1 MAEKQQGTILVVDD
15 NKSILAAV
23 EILLRT
29 MFAKIITIT
38 NPNRIRQILSDE
50 QVDVILLDMNFSAGI
65 NSGNEG
71 LFWLSE
77 IKKQKPSVQVVL
89 FTAYADIELA
99 VRGIK
104 EGAADFVVKPWD
116 NDKLSESLIMAY
128 RSASNDGKSQHRFA
142 TQQTEAEG
150 GKHQNENNSSGNKK
164 DLLRGKSDIFWGK
177 SEAMQKV
184 RLLIDKVAG
193 TDANILITGE
203 NGTGKEMVA
212 REIHRLSS
220 RHSNKM
226 VTVDMGAITETLFE
240 SELFGHIKGSFT
252 DAQTDRIGK
261 IEEAD
266 NGTLFLDEIGNLS
279 YHLQAKLL
287 TVLQQRKIVRVGSN
301 KQIPVNIRL
310 LCATNKNIEELVRKD
325 MFREDLMYRINTIR
339 INIPPLRERPEDI
352 VPFAELFLQ
361 KQAKNYNKNNLR
373 FTATA
378 KEKLKSQPWY
388 GNIRDLE
395 HFIEKAV
402 IFCENE
408 LIDAGQ
414 LDLPAVAPQNVKNED
429 ITTIEDM
436 ERNMIQN
443 SINKHEG
450 NLSMVAGELGIS
462 RQTLYNKIKR
472 YEL

>member
-23 EILLRT
+23 EILLQT
-29 MFAKIITIT
+29 MFANIITIT

-50 QVDVILLDMNFSAGI
+50 QIDVVLLDMNFSAGI

-77 IKKQKPSVQVVL
+77 IKKQKPSVPVVL
-89 FTAYADIELA
+89 FTAYADIDLA

-116 NDKLSESLIMAY
+116 NDKLSESLLLAY
-128 RSASNDGKSQHRFA
+128 RSASSYNTFGQSKQPA
-142 TQQTEAEG
+142 TTQKGNNAEG
-150 GKHQNENNSSGNKK
+150 EKGNKN
-164 DLLRGKSDIFWGK
+164 DFSRGKSDIFWGK

-184 RLLIDKVAG
+184 RLLVDKVAG

-203 NGTGKEMVA
+203 NGTGKEMIA
-212 REIHRLSS
+212 REIHRLST
-220 RHSNKM
+220 RYRNKM

-252 DAQTDRIGK
+252 DAQADRTGK
-261 IEEAD
+261 VEEAD

-310 LCATNKNIEELVRKD
+310 LCATNKNIEDLVKKD

-339 INIPPLRERPEDI
+339 INIQIGRAH
-352 VPFAELFLQ
+352 V
-361 KQAKNYNKNNLR
+361 
-373 FTATA
+373 
-378 KEKLKSQPWY
+378 
-388 GNIRDLE
+388 
-395 HFIEKAV
+395 
-402 IFCENE
+402 
-408 LIDAGQ
+408 
-414 LDLPAVAPQNVKNED
+414 
-429 ITTIEDM
+429 
-436 ERNMIQN
+436 
-443 SINKHEG
+443 
-450 NLSMVAGELGIS
+450 
-462 RQTLYNKIKR
+462 
-472 YEL
+472 

>member
-1 MAEKQQGTILVVDD
+1 MNKRQGTILVVDD

-23 EILLRT
+23 EILLQNV
-29 MFAKIITIT
+29 FAKIITIS
-38 NPNRIRQILSDE
+38 NPNRINRILSDE
-50 QVDVILLDMNFSAGI
+50 QVDIILLDMNFGAGI

-71 LFWLSE
+71 LFWLAE
-77 IKKQKPSVQVVL
+77 IKKQKPSIQVIL

-104 EGAADFVVKPWD
+104 EGAADFVVKPWE
-116 NDKLSESLIMAY
+116 NDKLLESLQSAY
-128 RSASNDGKSQHRFA
+128 RAAKNKKSAGQPAQSVTF
-142 TQQTEAEG
+142 
-150 GKHQNENNSSGNKK
+150 SSGKN
-164 DLLRGKSDIFWGK
+164 DMFWGK

-184 RLLIDKVAG
+184 RLLIGKVSK

-203 NGTGKEMVA
+203 NGTGKEMAA

-220 RHSNKM
+220 RNKNKM

-240 SELFGHIKGSFT
+240 SELFGHVKGAFT

-266 NGTLFLDEIGNLS
+266 DSTLFLDEIGNLS

-287 TVLQQRKIVRVGSN
+287 TVLQQRYIVRVGSN
-301 KQIPVNIRL
+301 RHIPVNIRL
-310 LCATNKNIEELVRKD
+310 LSATNKNLDELVKKD
-325 MFREDLMYRINTIR
+325 LFREDLMYRINTIR
-339 INIPPLRERPEDI
+339 IHIPPLRERPDDI
-352 VPFAELFLQ
+352 VPFAEIFLD
-361 KQAKNYNKNNLR
+361 KQAKNYNKDNLR
-373 FTATA
+373 FTTA
-378 KEKLKSQPWY
+378 AKDKLKAQPWY
-388 GNIRDLE
+388 GNIRELE

-408 LIDAGQ
+408 TIDADD
-414 LDLPAVAPQNVKNED
+414 LDIPAVSSGVKENEA
-429 ITTIEDM
+429 TTIEEM
-436 ERNMIQN
+436 EHHMIRN
-443 SINKHEG
+443 SINKHNG
-450 NLSMVAGELGIS
+450 NLSLVASELGIS